1 MNQELQHKLT
11 KAQQGKL
18 YQLQLEV
25 EALWSQIQNKS
36 SLQFNCH
43 IQAIGKERSIISHN

>member
-1 MNQELQHKLT
+1 MSQKLQHKLT

-18 YQLQLEV
+18 HQLQLEV

-36 SLQFNCH
+36 TLQFNCH
-43 IQAIGKERSIISHN
+43 IQVTGQRAIDNYS